1 MVAGQGLIWFI
12 PPVMKTFISKF
23 LLAACVVGLVSALVT
38 PVEAAR
44 APIGSPPPIIII
56 NPKPVTSQP

>member
-12 PPVMKTFISKF
+12 PPVMKTFFCKF
-23 LLAACVVGLVSALVT
+23 LLATCFVGLVSALVT

-44 APIGSPPPIIII
+44 TSHPPVVIIVDT
-56 NPKPVTSQP
+56 KPVISRY